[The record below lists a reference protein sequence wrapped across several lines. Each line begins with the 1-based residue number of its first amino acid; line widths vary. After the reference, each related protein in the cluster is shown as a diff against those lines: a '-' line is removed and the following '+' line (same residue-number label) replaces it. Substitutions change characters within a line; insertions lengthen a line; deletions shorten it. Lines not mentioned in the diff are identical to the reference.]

1 MNKEMNI
8 EYRTRTGLLQELN
21 MHIKDDQ
28 SRGSDLLSVQRP
40 LKTTNNKTFLFDQR
54 GICNIAWMDRNITPE
69 YNLYVQLRAVGLFGC
84 FAYQT
89 HNDYT
94 KYEKT
99 A

>member
-8 EYRTRTGLLQELN
+8 EYRTRTGPLQELN

-54 GICNIAWMDRNITPE
+54 GICNIEWMNRNIIPE
-69 YNLYVQLRAVGLFGC
+69 YNLYVQLEVFGLFGC
-84 FAYQT
+84 FAYQI

>member
-8 EYRTRTGLLQELN
+8 EYRTRIEPLQELN

-28 SRGSDLLSVQRP
+28 SRGSP

-54 GICNIAWMDRNITPE
+54 GICNIEWMNRNIIPE
-69 YNLYVQLRAVGLFGC
+69 YNLYVQLEVFGLFGC
-84 FAYQT
+84 FAYQI